1 MTEYSEELKKII
13 KEEKIELE
21 YNLKNNIISDF
32 KDGHYIL
39 HHYLPLYHRKEICVE
54 FRECVSRYT
63 GSPVNLILNEEGG
76 CTYVWKYK

>member
-1 MTEYSEELKKII
+1 MTTLYSEELKKLI

-21 YNLKNNIISDF
+21 YNLRNNIISEI

-54 FRECVSRYT
+54 FRDCVSKYK
-63 GSPVNLILNEEGG
+63 GSPVNLIIEEGR